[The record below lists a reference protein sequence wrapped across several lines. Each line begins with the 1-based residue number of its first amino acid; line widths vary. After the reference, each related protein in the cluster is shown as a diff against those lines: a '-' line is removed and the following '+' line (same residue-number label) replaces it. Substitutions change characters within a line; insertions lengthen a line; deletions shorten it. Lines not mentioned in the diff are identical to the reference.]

1 MNLEFALDRSVLVCA
16 QRSTVFRF
24 FTDSKRFATWW
35 GEGSTIDPR
44 IGGKVR
50 IVYPGGSI
58 ASGEVLEISEPSR
71 IVFTYG
77 YEDPSRPI
85 RPGGSQ
91 VTITLEDR
99 TEGTLVSLRHAVA
112 DAKIRDMHVPGWR
125 YQLAIFANVVAR
137 EQLAGAADTIDH
149 YFLAWAEAD
158 AEKRATILRSATGSR
173 VVFRDGFG
181 AVEGQDDLS
190 AHIAA
195 AQMHMPGLVL
205 ARDGAPRLCQG
216 TAIVNWLA
224 RGPDGA
230 VRGRGESVFDFT
242 GDGRIARIVGFWST

>member
-1 MNLEFALDRSVLVCA
+1 MSLEFALDRGVLVCA

-24 FTDSKRFATWW
+24 FTDSRRFASWW

-44 IGGKVR
+44 IGGTVR

-58 ASGEVLEISEPSR
+58 ASGKVLELTEPSR

-99 TEGTLVSLRHAVA
+99 EGGTLVSLHHEVA
-112 DAKIRDMHVPGWR
+112 EAKTRDAHVPGWR

-137 EQLAGAADTIDH
+137 DQLAGAADTIDR
-149 YFLAWAEAD
+149 YLLAWTEAD
-158 AEKRATILRSATGSR
+158 AEKRAAILRSTTGSR
-173 VVFRDGFG
+173 VVFRDAFG
-181 AVEGQDDLS
+181 AVDGQDDLS

-195 AQMHMPGLVL
+195 SQMHMPGLVI
-205 ARDGAPRLCQG
+205 ARDGAPRQCQG
-216 TAIVNWLA
+216 TAIVAWLA

-230 VRGRGESVFDFT
+230 ARGRGESVFDFA
-242 GDGRIARIVGFWST
+242 GDGRIARVVGFWST